1 MTPTDG
7 NTDKF
12 TFDDARKYIQ
22 LKKYAKTGISSE
34 NCYWRSQ
41 LLDDLKLVAIFIFYI
56 VVYCLEL
63 QYTHPSKAFHTISV
77 FSFV

>member
-22 LKKYAKTGISSE
+22 LKNTLKQASAAKTAIGGV
-34 NCYWRSQ
+34 NCLMTSN
-41 LLDDLKLVAIFIFYI
+41 LL
-56 VVYCLEL
+56 
-63 QYTHPSKAFHTISV
+63 P
-77 FSFV
+77 FSYFTS

>member
-22 LKKYAKTGISSE
+22 LKNTLKQASAAKT
-34 NCYWRSQ
+34 
-41 LLDDLKLVAIFIFYI
+41 AIGG
-56 VVYCLEL
+56 VNR
-63 QYTHPSKAFHTISV
+63 
-77 FSFV
+77 